1 MTLTKILA
9 GASFW
14 CCLLGLAGIGGAI
27 EFGFGWCA
35 SVTLLV
41 IGAVCLYLFCREGGM
56 RG

>member
-1 MTLTKILA
+1 MTLTKVLA

-27 EFGFGWCA
+27 EFGFGWCT